1 MHHIENVDYVIILI
15 IIMIGLLL
23 LLLGE
28 NIQNASG
35 RAFFYNCNPEAREN
49 NVFTESVLSDKIVR
63 VSYNKCASECMTIT
77 NMDLERRIISERTV
91 CGG

>member
-1 MHHIENVDYVIILI
+1 MHHIENVDYIILLI

-23 LLLGE
+23 LLLGQ

-35 RAFFYNCNPEAREN
+35 RAFFSNCDPETRGN
-49 NVFTESVLSDKIVR
+49 VVFTESVLSDKIVK
-63 VSYNKCASECMTIT
+63 VSYNKCSSTCMTIT
-77 NMDLERRIISERTV
+77 NMDLERRVINEKTV